1 MEGTESF
8 EDDSWSDRLHQDPPH
23 LPHGPEPAKEK
34 LWTNTK
40 VQNARSGGRRIG
52 TSVFGKLEIRIL
64 NQKLAPCFHSPGAQC
79 PDQSGAR
86 MGKAV
91 WLKRSGARQTPASA
105 KVPLGCLFCPDE
117 WGASLKEE
125 VGSRHPSSF
134 CSRYRGWR
142 WPRRIP

>member
-8 EDDSWSDRLHQDPPH
+8 EDDGWSDRLHQDPCP
-23 LPHGPEPAKEK
+23 LPRPRACKGKTLDEHQGPKRQEWRKADQHICVQEVRNQDTEP
-34 LWTNTK
+34 K
-40 VQNARSGGRRIG
+40 VSTLFPQHR
-52 TSVFGKLEIRIL
+52 
-64 NQKLAPCFHSPGAQC
+64 AQC
-79 PDQSGAR
+79 PGQSGAR
-86 MGKAV
+86 MGKTV

-105 KVPLGCLFCPDE
+105 KVPLGCLFCSDE

-134 CSRYRGWR
+134 CSRYRGWQ